1 MQLPVMVNQ
10 YIDKEVDCYIWKMKE
25 TWGEETEEPNNYL
38 AHISGSLNTLM
49 YLDMI
54 KYEQIEKVFEVL
66 RSVPGKMAE
75 VKKSFDSGELD
86 ATFATINTIRIRE
99 NAEKEIRNI
108 LNK

>member
-1 MQLPVMVNQ
+1 MNLPVMVQQ
-10 YIDKEVDCYIWKMKE
+10 YLDSEVDSYIWKMKE
-25 TWGEETEEPNNYL
+25 TWGKETEESKNYI
-38 AHISGSLNTLM
+38 AHILGSLNTLM

-54 KYEQIEKVFEVL
+54 TYEQIEKTFEVL
-66 RSVPGKMAE
+66 NSVPGKMAE
-75 VKKSFDSGELD
+75 VKTLFDRELD